1 MPSQYFN
8 SSPEPK
14 VERSGA
20 VVKPRTLGREVP
32 GSSSNN
38 AVCVITGTDRIGG
51 NYRIGPNFTLIL

>member
-1 MPSQYFN
+1 MIIYIILKSRSAEMPSQYFI

-14 VERSGA
+14 VERFGA

-38 AVCVITGTDRIGG
+38 GLFLEMR
-51 NYRIGPNFTLIL
+51 